1 MSFPLSPA
9 NGQIAIVNGVS
20 YQYILGDT
28 AWYRVPTFVNTDTVL
43 AAFTQANSAYAQANT
58 DYTTLSASAG
68 VYGGSS
74 NIPVITLAA
83 NGRVSAIVNTSIS
96 IPAGTEVYGNT
107 GQITANAATGTVA
120 LGLATTAVSPGTY
133 GGASQIPV
141 IIVDAYGRITSAA
154 NVSSGGGGGGVSITN
169 DTSTNA
175 NTYYPL
181 MSYNTTSG
189 TLSTANTSSTKL
201 YFNPSSGTLNSTIFN
216 SLSDEKSKT
225 DLVQIQDA
233 LEKIKQLTGYTYTFI
248 ESGEKSAGLISQ
260 QVEKVLPEAV
270 RENEGVQS
278 LNYNATIGLIVES
291 IKVLSEKI
299 DELNRKLG

>member
-43 AAFTQANSAYAQANT
+43 AAFTQANSAYGQANTATTNAATADGKAVTAGSYANSAYAQANT
-58 DYTTLSASAG
+58 DYTTISASAG

-96 IPAGTEVYGNT
+96 IPAGTSVYGNT

-120 LGLATTAVSPGTY
+120 LGLETTAVSPGTY

-175 NTYYPL
+175 NTYYPML
-181 MSYNTTSG
+181 STTTSG
-189 TLSTANTSSTKL
+189 SLSTANTSSTKL
-201 YFNPSSGTLNSTIFN
+201 YFNPSTGTLNSTIFN
-216 SLSDEKSKT
+216 SLSDEKSKKRFGANT
-225 DLVQIQDA
+225 RC
-233 LEKIKQLTGYTYTFI
+233 F
-248 ESGEKSAGLISQ
+248 GE
-260 QVEKVLPEAV
+260 
-270 RENEGVQS
+270 N
-278 LNYNATIGLIVES
+278 
-291 IKVLSEKI
+291 
-299 DELNRKLG
+299 